1 MRRIKRY
8 KTENSKTVL
17 ELNIANLEQLFDKRD
32 PNPYRS
38 KDLDDDI
45 VEYLVSSAQEVGY
58 RSLGAIEIITQIEM
72 TKEEHQDLDVAIR
85 EFFLY
90 REEITLK
97 QLRTTFVLGLKT
109 LVIGS
114 TFLSLAI
121 VLPVMIE
128 NTWASE
134 FVDKFLREGL
144 LLVGWVSM
152 WKPVN
157 IFLYEW
163 WPLADLA
170 KVFRKLSSLP
180 LRFDSID

>member
-128 NTWASE
+128 NTW
-134 FVDKFLREGL
+134 
-144 LLVGWVSM
+144 LVSLWISSYV
-152 WKPVN
+152 
-157 IFLYEW
+157 
-163 WPLADLA
+163 
-170 KVFRKLSSLP
+170 KVCCLWGGCRCGSQ
-180 LRFDSID
+180 SISFSTNGGR